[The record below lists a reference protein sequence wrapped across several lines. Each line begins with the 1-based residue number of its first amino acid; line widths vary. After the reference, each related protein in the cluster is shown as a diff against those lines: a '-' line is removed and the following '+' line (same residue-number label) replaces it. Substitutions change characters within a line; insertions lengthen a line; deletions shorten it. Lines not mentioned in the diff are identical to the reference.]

1 MDEAGAA
8 TPVRILGDE
17 YWIRGASAER
27 VQELAAFVDA
37 KFREASTRGSGLDI
51 KRLAVLVSLNLAE
64 EVFHERAQSSKGVEE
79 YRRRVARCRL
89 QVESSLDEEDLSLEP

>member
-1 MDEAGAA
+1 MEDAGSP

-17 YWIRGASAER
+17 YWIRGASPER
-27 VQELAAFVDA
+27 VKELAAFVDA
-37 KFREASTRGSGLDI
+37 KFREASGRGSGLDI

-64 EVFHERAQSSKGVEE
+64 EVFHERELSSKGIEE

-89 QVESSLDEEDLSLEP
+89 QVEGALEEDDLGVEP

>member
-1 MDEAGAA
+1 MEDARAA

-27 VQELAAFVDA
+27 VKELAAFVDA
-37 KFREASTRGSGLDI
+37 KFRDASSRGNGLDI

-64 EVFHERAQSSKGVEE
+64 EVFHERELSVRGLEE
-79 YRRRVARCRL
+79 YRRRVERCRL
-89 QVESSLDEEDLSLEP
+89 QVEAAIDNDDLPVEP